1 MTLGRTEYLNEK
13 YFTKDYF
20 DYIVIDEFHHA
31 VTEQYKKIVEYFEPK
46 FMLGLTAT
54 PERLDGKYI

>member
-31 VTEQYKKIVEYFEPK
+31 VTEQYKK
-46 FMLGLTAT
+46 
-54 PERLDGKYI
+54 